1 MNPKPLRML
10 AALAVAAFAATACAA
25 PDTLIRPAARLSSC
39 IAPASW
45 AAPASPAPRP
55 TTLAAVIDAMAE
67 RDVVLLG
74 EQHNRDDD
82 HRWQLHLLAALHAK
96 RPQMVIG
103 LEMFPRR
110 VQPALDRWV
119 AGELTLADFLRESDW
134 DEVWRLPAELYRPIF
149 EFARINRIPMVALN
163 VDPGLIRAIA
173 ARGWDAVA
181 AAEREGVGRP
191 APPAAAY
198 VDFLSGI
205 HREHV
210 RMRGEAT
217 SGQRTDA
224 GFRRFVESQT
234 TWDRAMAEA
243 LASRAAADDGA
254 GGRALVVGI
263 MGSGHVRHGLG
274 VAHQLRD
281 LGIDRIGSLL
291 PLPATTD
298 CASLDPGVADAV
310 FALPPQAA
318 EAAPPP
324 RLGVQLEEQAAG
336 VRIAEVMA
344 GSLAS
349 RSGLQEGDLIVE
361 TAGQASKRSAQ
372 LIAAIR
378 GQPAGT
384 WLPLKVKR
392 GEALLEIV
400 VRFPAAGS

>member
-1 MNPKPLRML
+1 ML
-10 AALAVAAFAATACAA
+10 VALAVAGFAATAWAA
-25 PDTLIRPAARLSSC
+25 PDTLTPPAARLSSC

-45 AAPASPAPRP
+45 AVPDSPAPRP
-55 TTLAAVIDAMAE
+55 TTLAAVIDAMVE

-74 EQHNRDDD
+74 EQHHRDDD

-119 AGELTLADFLRESDW
+119 AGELTLADFLRESQW

-149 EFARINRIPMVALN
+149 EFARINRVPMVALN
-163 VDPGLIRAIA
+163 VEPGLIRSVA
-173 ARGWDAVA
+173 ARGWDQVA
-181 AAEREGVGRP
+181 AAEREGVGRA
-191 APPAAAY
+191 APPGEAY
-198 VDFLSGI
+198 VDFLFGI
-205 HREHV
+205 HREHA

-217 SGQRTDA
+217 EGRKTDA

-254 GGRALVVGI
+254 GRRALVVGI
-263 MGSGHVRHGLG
+263 MGSGHVRHGQG

-281 LGIDRIGSLL
+281 LGVSRIGSLL

-298 CASLDPGVADAV
+298 CASLEPGLADAV
-310 FALPPQAA
+310 FALPPQPS
-318 EAAPPP
+318 EAAAQP

-344 GSLAS
+344 DSLAS
-349 RSGLQEGDLIVE
+349 RSGLQRGDLIVE
-361 TAGQASKRSAQ
+361 TAGQAAKRSAQ
-372 LIAAIR
+372 LIAAVR